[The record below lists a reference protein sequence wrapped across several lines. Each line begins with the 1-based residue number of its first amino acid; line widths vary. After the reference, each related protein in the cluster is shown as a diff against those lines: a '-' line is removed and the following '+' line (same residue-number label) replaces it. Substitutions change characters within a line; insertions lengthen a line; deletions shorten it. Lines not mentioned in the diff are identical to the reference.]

1 MSITYLKNNVLQ
13 CMKFARQQNRAGR
26 KLWTNVL
33 EIPFVEYAVTTRCTL
48 RCKKCSNH
56 IPEFKSKTDISL
68 ERAKREISRFLE
80 YVDYVYRFKI
90 HGGEPFLY
98 PWLPE
103 FLNWLSSSDKIG
115 EIRISTN
122 GTVFPGD
129 LLLESMKKTK
139 VIVFVSGYPKTIA
152 PKRKEILQLLVD
164 HKVRIR
170 DLDDQVWYDTGGCSE
185 REMSDSELQKMIR
198 DCAMAN
204 SKALYNDYFYLC
216 SRCANGERLGYFTEM
231 SKVRLSGDTE
241 NVREQLKKMYEL
253 KTCTGCRH
261 CDSVNQNGIP
271 IPPAEQYQEKI

>member
-13 CMKFARQQNRAGR
+13 CKRFAQQQNRVGR
-26 KLWTNVL
+26 KLLANVL

-48 RCKKCSNH
+48 RCKKCSNL

-98 PWLPE
+98 PCLPE
-103 FLNWLSSSDKIG
+103 LLDWLSSNDKIG

-129 LLLESMKKTK
+129 LLLKSMKNPK
-139 VIVFVSGYPKTIA
+139 VIVFVSGYPETVA
-152 PKRKEILQLLVD
+152 PKRKEILQLLAE
-164 HKVRIR
+164 HKVRIH
-170 DLDDQVWYDTGGCSE
+170 DLDDQVWYDTGSCSE
-185 REMSDSELQKMIR
+185 RKISDSDLQKMIR

-204 SKALYNDYFYLC
+204 SKALYKDYFYLC

-231 SKVRLSGDTE
+231 SKVRLRGDTV

-253 KTCTGCRH
+253 NTCTGCRH

-271 IPPAEQYQEKI
+271 IPPAEQYQEKT

>member
-1 MSITYLKNNVLQ
+1 M
-13 CMKFARQQNRAGR
+13 
-26 KLWTNVL
+26 
-33 EIPFVEYAVTTRCTL
+33 
-48 RCKKCSNH
+48 
-56 IPEFKSKTDISL
+56 
-68 ERAKREISRFLE
+68 
-80 YVDYVYRFKI
+80 
-90 HGGEPFLY
+90 Y

-129 LLLESMKKTK
+129 LLL
-139 VIVFVSGYPKTIA
+139 
-152 PKRKEILQLLVD
+152 EILQLLVD